1 MPEPFTMMP
10 FIPVGRPSAPPPS
23 RNVATILAALRVF
36 QDILKTDDNDLQEMD
51 HFEEVAALSVE
62 EIDALCERINFD
74 GLKGLAAERHWHF
87 EMSEANQGVR

>member
-10 FIPVGRPSAPPPS
+10 FIPVGRPSAPPS
-23 RNVATILAALRVF
+23 RNVATILAALRIF

-51 HFEEVAALSVE
+51 HFEECAPLSVE

-74 GLKGLAAERHWHF
+74 GLKG
-87 EMSEANQGVR
+87 VR